1 MRISIIGM
9 PGSGKTTLAKKL
21 SEKLSI
27 PHIHN
32 DRFWLEAGG
41 LAVTHRQATE
51 DFADA
56 VRKTFRT
63 YVLDAHEKNSW
74 VSDGF
79 ASLVPEIYEYADV
92 VLYLKLPLW
101 LRLWNHTKRIVHPK
115 DRHPELTWWHELS
128 FFYQIIRR
136 EFVAKP
142 RLEKFV
148 ADNKELV
155 VTLHSWIEARRYCAE
170 HLSST
175 IEI

>member
-1 MRISIIGM
+1 M

-21 SEKLSI
+21 SEKLAI
-27 PHIHN
+27 LHIHN

-41 LAVTHRQATE
+41 VAVTHQKNSAALREHVMAE
-51 DFADA
+51 
-56 VRKTFRT
+56 VRKRA
-63 YVLDAHEKNSW
+63 LAAHQHDSW

-79 ASLVPEIYEYADV
+79 YMGAVPEIAQRADKI
-92 VLYLKLPLW
+92 LYLKLPLW
-101 LRLWNHTKRIVHPK
+101 LRLLNHAKRIMHPK
-115 DRHPELTWWHELS
+115 DRHPELTWWHEIT

-148 ADNKELV
+148 ENNKDKV
-155 VTLHSWIEARRYCAE
+155 VLLRSWREAGRYCSE

-175 IEI
+175 IET

>member
-32 DRFWLEAGG
+32 DRFWLKAGG
-41 LAVTHRQATE
+41 VNVTHQKNSLALREYVMAE
-51 DFADA
+51 
-56 VRKTFRT
+56 VRKHAL
-63 YVLDAHEKNSW
+63 VAHKNDTW

-79 ASLVPEIYEYADV
+79 YMGAVPEIAQRADIIM
-92 VLYLKLPLW
+92 YLKLPLW
-101 LRLWNHTKRIVHPK
+101 RRLLNHAIRITHPK
-115 DRHPELTWWHELS
+115 DRHPELTWWHELT

-142 RLEKFV
+142 RLETFV
-148 ADNKELV
+148 AHNKNKV
-155 VTLHSWIEARRYCAE
+155 VVFHSWKEADEYCAE
-170 HLSST
+170 HLV
-175 IEI
+175 